1 MMLLPHPKQIRQP
14 LCASHREPPL
24 SSESGV
30 GTVLSLQ
37 PTARAKAVKKSGS
50 QAVWVPLLKEHLW
63 SLVNNV
69 SGSVSSSEDNVDDSL
84 GQKVK
89 YLCLWQSRSSGE
101 RL

>member
-1 MMLLPHPKQIRQP
+1 MMLLLHPKQIRQP
-14 LCASHREPPL
+14 SCASHREPPL
-24 SSESGV
+24 GSESGA
-30 GTVLSLQ
+30 GTVVSLQ
-37 PTARAKAVKKSGS
+37 SAARAKAVKKSGS
-50 QAVWVPLLKEHLW
+50 QAVWVPFLEEHLW

-89 YLCLWQSRSSGE
+89 YLRLWQSWPSGE

>member
-1 MMLLPHPKQIRQP
+1 MTLLRHPKQIRQP
-14 LCASHREPPL
+14 SCASHGEPPL
-24 SSESGV
+24 GSEFGA

-37 PTARAKAVKKSGS
+37 PAAWANDVKKSGS
-50 QAVWVPLLKEHLW
+50 QAVWVPFFEEHLR
-63 SLVNNV
+63 SLVYNV

-89 YLCLWQSRSSGE
+89 YLRLWQSLPSGE

>member
-14 LCASHREPPL
+14 SCAPHREPPL
-24 SSESGV
+24 GSESGA

-37 PTARAKAVKKSGS
+37 PAARAKAVKKSGS
-50 QAVWVPLLKEHLW
+50 QAVWVPFLEEHLW

-69 SGSVSSSEDNVDDSL
+69 SGSVSSSEDNADDSL

-89 YLCLWQSRSSGE
+89 YLRLWQSWPSGE